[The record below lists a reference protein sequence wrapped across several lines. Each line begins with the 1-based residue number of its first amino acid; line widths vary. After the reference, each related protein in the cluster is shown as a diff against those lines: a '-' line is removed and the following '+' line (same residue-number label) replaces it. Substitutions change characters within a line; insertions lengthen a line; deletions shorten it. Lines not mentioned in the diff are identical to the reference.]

1 MHALCSTGANCCTA
15 GCTDAVAKAA
25 AGSNGAAPV
34 GAQSTGTAT
43 STASVKETICLPV
56 PGAISKIAVKTGDA
70 VKEGDLLFTFEALK
84 MENDMT
90 APCSGTVGRIYKTA
104 GDSSDT
110 GEPVL
115 ELV

>member
-1 MHALCSTGANCCTA
+1 M
-15 GCTDAVAKAA
+15 
-25 AGSNGAAPV
+25 
-34 GAQSTGTAT
+34 
-43 STASVKETICLPV
+43 
-56 PGAISKIAVKTGDA
+56 
-70 VKEGDLLFTFEALK
+70 VKEGDLLFTFEAMK